1 MSDMSRLTIFDGL
14 PPSVAEPGEYL
25 FYQAEPI
32 SVAIHFAR
40 HVRTATRRA
49 MDSIPARSAAQRRTA
64 SSFLFFF
71 CLSHV
76 CFVWL
81 PRHLLTLILM
91 QAQATPQVDTLSI
104 CHRCE
109 QRTWFRPCC
118 GMVFC
123 DPCTRGRLHERDCTV
138 PRLPVLVP
146 HAYITTDDGDRPPS
160 AFVDLHR
167 PEWEMYR
174 VHQRQ
179 PFRALRLLLDG
190 GCVLLQGGPR
200 RQVLGTRLQAGRPRR
215 LGVAG
220 GLLLHHDADQAR
232 SHPLERIHA
241 PLDFRS

>member
-167 PEWEMYR
+167 PEWEMYEFISGNR
-174 VHQRQ
+174 FVLSAYYWTADAYY
-179 PFRALRLLLDG
+179 FRADRGVRFWAHVYRRDG
-190 GCVLLQGGPR
+190 PDDWAWRVDFSFTMTPTKPVLIRWSVFMR
-200 RQVLGTRLQAGRPRR
+200 R
-215 LGVAG
+215 
-220 GLLLHHDADQAR
+220 
-232 SHPLERIHA
+232 
-241 PLDFRS
+241 